1 MLVGVVKLLNMLLLD
16 ERSYGFQSKK
26 KRRVCLPQLLKY
38 QTQAVSK
45 GETVP
50 EWLPVVVDHICQAG
64 GVRELLI
71 SSGQDWGGGVNIH
84 FMVSWTRVRADPDR
98 PCEEKSRPSCQ
109 TGGSATVTE
118 SQCGRRPGPPPP

>member
-71 SSGQDWGGGVNIH
+71 SSGQDLGGG
-84 FMVSWTRVRADPDR
+84 
-98 PCEEKSRPSCQ
+98 
-109 TGGSATVTE
+109 GG
-118 SQCGRRPGPPPP
+118 